1 MPIVYN
7 VYCALKASQLAQVVK
22 NLLANTGDVRDTDS
36 IPGLGRSP
44 GGGLGNPLQYSCLEN
59 PMDRGAWWAMVHRAT
74 KSWTQ
79 LKRLSMHACTM
90 LLTLFIRMID
100 LMLSV
105 LTAKK
110 ASNNAMKGCE
120 EAFGGDK
127 YISYLDCG
135 DGTW

>member
-1 MPIVYN
+1 MAGWYHQCNELELGQTLGDDEGQGGPACFSPWGHKESDVTGRQN
-7 VYCALKASQLAQVVK
+7 NNSHSSDMSQK
-22 NLLANTGDVRDTDS
+22 
-36 IPGLGRSP
+36 
-44 GGGLGNPLQYSCLEN
+44 
-59 PMDRGAWWAMVHRAT
+59 GA
-74 KSWTQ
+74 
-79 LKRLSMHACTM
+79 HACLVCFSETDESLSV

-105 LTAKK
+105 LTTKK

>member
-1 MPIVYN
+1 M
-7 VYCALKASQLAQVVK
+7 
-22 NLLANTGDVRDTDS
+22 DS

-44 GGGLGNPLQYSCLEN
+44 GGGHGNPLQYSCLEN
-59 PMDRGAWWAMVHRAT
+59 PVDRGAWWAMVHRAA
-74 KSWTQ
+74 KSWIQ
-79 LKRLSMHACTM
+79 LKRLSMHACTV
-90 LLTLFIRMID
+90 LLALFIRMID

-105 LTAKK
+105 LTTKK
-110 ASNNAMKGCE
+110 ANNNAMKGCE